1 MAVSDREFQAAV
13 RRGEASDPL
22 RPRACVARYTASSD
36 QIVVE
41 FHDGMELR
49 IPRKLIEGL
58 IQAPREALT
67 EIEVSP
73 SGFGL
78 HWPKLDVDLYLPAVM
93 LGRTESQR
101 LIAKRLGAAG
111 GRARS
116 PAKAAAARRNGARG
130 GRPRREGPAV

>member
-22 RPRACVARYTASSD
+22 RPRACIARYVASSD

-49 IPRKLIEGL
+49 IPRRLVEGL
-58 IQAPREALT
+58 VEAPGVALRDI
-67 EIEVSP
+67 EISP
-73 SGFGL
+73 SGLGL
-78 HWPKLDVDLYLPAVM
+78 HWPSLDVDLYLPSVM
-93 LGRTESQR
+93 LGHKESQR
-101 LIAKRLGAAG
+101 LIAQQLGAAG

-116 PAKAAAARRNGARG
+116 RAKAAAARRNGARG
-130 GRPRREGPAV
+130 GRPRRDDTA